1 MVAFPAGC
9 GCGRENGGAVHTGRI
24 SGKGVAFFMDDIR
37 QARKVLTDVVEN
49 VGKAI
54 IGKRRTIE
62 LVVLAMA
69 SGGHVLIEDIPGV
82 GKTSLACALAR
93 SVDCEFKRIQ
103 FTPDILPSDITGFS
117 IYNSGTGKFEYRPG
131 PVMSNF
137 VLADEI
143 NRTSPKTQ
151 ASLLE
156 IMEEGNVTVDGVSHP
171 LPQPFMI
178 LATQNPIEYQGT
190 YPLPEAEIDRFTI
203 RVSLG
208 YPETEDEL
216 WILYNSHCNQAANL
230 SAVASAGDVLMVR
243 KKVLSVHVSEEVGR
257 YILAVVGAT
266 RTGGEF
272 ALGASPRASIMLFQM
287 SQALALYRGREF
299 VIPDDVKFLAPF
311 VLCHRL
317 LPSRGTKASG
327 GKVSEIVNGILASTP
342 APSLRA

>member
-1 MVAFPAGC
+1 
-9 GCGRENGGAVHTGRI
+9 
-24 SGKGVAFFMDDIR
+24 MDDMR
-37 QARKVLTDVVEN
+37 RARKVLVDVVDN
-49 VGKAI
+49 IGKAI
-54 IGKRRTIE
+54 VGKQKTVE
-62 LVVLAMA
+62 LIVLAMA

-93 SVDCEFKRIQ
+93 SVDCDFKRIQ

-117 IYNSGTGKFEYRPG
+117 IYNSHTGEFEFRPG

-156 IMEEGNVTVDGVSHP
+156 IMEEGSVTVDGKSHP
-171 LPQPFMI
+171 LPQPFMV

-208 YPETEDEL
+208 YPKEDDEL
-216 WILYNSHCNQAANL
+216 RILYNAQLNLAANL
-230 SAVASAGDVLMVR
+230 SPVASTDDVLAAKGAVEA
-243 KKVLSVHVSEEVGR
+243 VHVSEEVGR
-257 YILAVVGAT
+257 YILRIVGAT
-266 RTGGEF
+266 RTSSEF
-272 ALGASPRASIMLFQM
+272 TLGASPRASIMLFRM
-287 SQALALYRGREF
+287 AQAYALYHGREF
-299 VIPDDVKFLAPF
+299 TIPDDVKALAPF
-311 VLCHRL
+311 VLCHRVL
-317 LPSRGTKASG
+317 LAREAIISG
-327 GKVSEIVNGILASTP
+327 RKVPELIESILTETP

>member
-1 MVAFPAGC
+1 
-9 GCGRENGGAVHTGRI
+9 
-24 SGKGVAFFMDDIR
+24 MDEMR
-37 QARKVLTDVVEN
+37 QARKVLTDVVNN

-54 IGKRRTIE
+54 IGKKRAVE

-82 GKTSLACALAR
+82 GKTSLACALAK
-93 SVDCEFKRIQ
+93 SVDCGFKRIQ

-117 IYNSGTGKFEYRPG
+117 IYNSGTRQFEYRPG

-156 IMEEGNVTVDGVSHP
+156 IMEEGNVTVDGKSHR

-190 YPLPEAEIDRFTI
+190 YPLPEAELDRFSV

-208 YPETEDEL
+208 YPDTEDEL
-216 WILYNSHCNQAANL
+216 RILYNAHFNL
-230 SAVASAGDVLMVR
+230 ASNLTPVASAEDVIAAKRAVQ
-243 KKVLSVHVSEEVGR
+243 SVHVSEEVGR
-257 YILAVVGAT
+257 YILAIVSAT
-266 RTGGEF
+266 RSNGDI
-272 ALGASPRASIMLFQM
+272 ALGASPRASIMLFKM
-287 SQALALYRGREF
+287 SQSLALYHGRSF
-299 VIPDDVKFLAPF
+299 VVPDDVKYLAPF

-317 LPSRGTKASG
+317 VLSRGAKVSGRKASNLIG
-327 GKVSEIVNGILASTP
+327 GILRSIPVP
-342 APSLRA
+342 ALRA

>member
-1 MVAFPAGC
+1 M
-9 GCGRENGGAVHTGRI
+9 ND
-24 SGKGVAFFMDDIR
+24 MQ
-37 QARKVLTDVVEN
+37 QARKVLEDIVSN
-49 VGKAI
+49 ICKAIVGKQ
-54 IGKRRTIE
+54 KTVE
-62 LVVLAMA
+62 LIVLAMA

-117 IYNSGTGKFEYRPG
+117 IYNSHTGEFEFRPG

-156 IMEEGNVTVDGVSHP
+156 IMEEGSVTVDGKSHP
-171 LPQPFMI
+171 LPQPFMV

-190 YPLPEAEIDRFTI
+190 YPLPEAEIDRFSI

-208 YPETEDEL
+208 YPEEEDEL
-216 WILYNSHCNQAANL
+216 CILYNAQLNPAANL
-230 SAVASAGDVLMVR
+230 SPVATADDVLRVKEAVA
-243 KKVLSVHVSEEVGR
+243 SVHVSEEVGR
-257 YILAVVGAT
+257 YILRIAGAT
-266 RTGGEF
+266 RNNSEF
-272 ALGASPRASIMLFQM
+272 TLGTSPRASIMLFRAA
-287 SQALALYRGREF
+287 QALALYKGRDF
-299 VIPDDVKFLAPF
+299 AIPDDVKYLAPF

-317 LPSRGTKASG
+317 LLSREAKVSG
-327 GKVSEIVNGILASTP
+327 RKVSEIVDGILAKTP
-342 APSLRA
+342 VPSLKG